1 MKSNS
6 RHRRTM
12 WYLDAVGF
20 LGNGIGALLTILYV
34 SILPEPAP
42 EIAEST
48 DDSMLLPILL
58 TVGLL
63 VLGRVLGQLYF
74 APLWAWHR
82 RLAAGKVQEP
92 IPLRVRQQALN
103 LPVITALITMGMW
116 LLAGLTIGGSNSGLF
131 SGSLNWGKFLYSW
144 LRISAIPGTVT
155 SILVYFANERIWRD
169 RVPLFF
175 PEGDIH
181 QIPSFRLNL
190 RRRLLVLFV
199 MGTVPLLLL
208 AIVSYNHAAHIANLA
223 GLQSL
228 LPGLLQTEIFT
239 VGIGI
244 LLAVILALTLG
255 ASLVEPVETIGRGL
269 AAVREGNLE
278 VEIAVTANDELGMLA
293 SGFNAMV
300 AGLRRE
306 EVIRRMFG
314 LYVTPEVAD
323 YAIQHGVELG
333 GGQLT
338 EATVMFVDIRGFTS
352 IAEKLVPEAVIAL
365 LNRYFQAISGVVI
378 QHGGLVNKF
387 GGDSLLAIFGS
398 PLNPATD
405 HAQQAVLSA
414 EAIVQSLEHFNQDQ
428 RRRDEP
434 TLQVGIGLASGPVL
448 AGNVGST
455 ERLEYTVIGDTVN
468 LASRLDALTKELDVP
483 VLLTEAT
490 ARAVVE
496 GTVLQQVGEVQLRG
510 RQEPVQVYALQ
521 GGNHQHESSST
532 ESSVR
537 IPRTYG

>member
-1 MKSNS
+1 
-6 RHRRTM
+6 
-12 WYLDAVGF
+12 
-20 LGNGIGALLTILYV
+20 
-34 SILPEPAP
+34 
-42 EIAEST
+42 
-48 DDSMLLPILL
+48 
-58 TVGLL
+58 
-63 VLGRVLGQLYF
+63 
-74 APLWAWHR
+74 
-82 RLAAGKVQEP
+82 
-92 IPLRVRQQALN
+92 
-103 LPVITALITMGMW
+103 
-116 LLAGLTIGGSNSGLF
+116 
-131 SGSLNWGKFLYSW
+131 
-144 LRISAIPGTVT
+144 
-155 SILVYFANERIWRD
+155 
-169 RVPLFF
+169 
-175 PEGDIH
+175 
-181 QIPSFRLNL
+181 
-190 RRRLLVLFV
+190 

-496 GTVLQQVGEVQLRG
+496 GTALQQVGEVQLRG

-521 GGNHQHESSST
+521 GGNHQHESSGP